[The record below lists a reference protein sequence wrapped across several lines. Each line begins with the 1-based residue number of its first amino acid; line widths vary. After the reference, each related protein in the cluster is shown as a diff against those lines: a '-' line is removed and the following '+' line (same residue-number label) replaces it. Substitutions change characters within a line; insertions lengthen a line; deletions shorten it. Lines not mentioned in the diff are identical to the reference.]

1 MSGFSLVTSSQTMNL
16 GSDVDSLQGDPN
28 SSKLVPGFTFPV
40 SYVTPNQTQHLGS
53 QSTFYR
59 ETPSQTL
66 YLG

>member
-1 MSGFSLVTSSQTMNL
+1 MNL

-28 SSKLVPGFTFPV
+28 SSELVPGFTFPV
-40 SYVTPNQTQHLGS
+40 SYVTPDQTQHLGS
-53 QSTFYR
+53 QSTFSR